1 MQAVMSQPSAP
12 VSETAGVGPTAGA
25 FPNLQVILMQVREPS
40 FRKNVSHQLDDT
52 KSKGRFL
59 LARQK
64 TT

>member
-1 MQAVMSQPSAP
+1 MQVVMSGPNAP

-25 FPNLQVILMQVREPS
+25 FPNLQVILTQV
-40 FRKNVSHQLDDT
+40 RKNVSHQLDDT